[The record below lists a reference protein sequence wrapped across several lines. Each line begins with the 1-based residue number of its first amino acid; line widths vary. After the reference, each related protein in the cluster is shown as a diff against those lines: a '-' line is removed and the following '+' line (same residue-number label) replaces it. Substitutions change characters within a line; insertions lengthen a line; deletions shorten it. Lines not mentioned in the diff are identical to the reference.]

1 MASSNEVMNPFRH
14 RLLSESQPHTNR
26 VSVSMWKKYLST
38 HSDEH
43 SISVQGSS
51 VGAVEG
57 TRVGA
62 AVGVEDDGESVGD
75 MDGCAD
81 GVDTVGDNV

>member
-1 MASSNEVMNPFRH
+1 M
-14 RLLSESQPHTNR
+14 
-26 VSVSMWKKYLST
+26 
-38 HSDEH
+38 
-43 SISVQGSS
+43 
-51 VGAVEG
+51 EG